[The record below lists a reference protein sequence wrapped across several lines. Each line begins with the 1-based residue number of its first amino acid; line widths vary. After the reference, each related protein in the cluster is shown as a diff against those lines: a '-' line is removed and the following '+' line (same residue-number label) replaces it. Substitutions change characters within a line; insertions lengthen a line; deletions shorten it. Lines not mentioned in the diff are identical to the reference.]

1 MELPTTR
8 TGAMTRIGAPL
19 AIPLAMSDED
29 VQRLAAA
36 VAAQV
41 LAIVPKW
48 LPDRPLSRSET
59 ADWLRVSTVTLH
71 RWEESGVLVPTRVG
85 DIVRYTPAQLA
96 EFFATAGRG
105 EKARR
110 QVAESEVQ

>member
-1 MELPTTR
+1 MKLLYER
-8 TGAMTRIGAPL
+8 SRDMTSIGPPL

-29 VQRLAAA
+29 VQRLAVA

-41 LAIVPKW
+41 MAIVPAW
-48 LPDRPLSRSET
+48 LPDRPLSRAET
-59 ADWLRVSTVTLH
+59 ADWLRVSTMTLS
-71 RWEESGVLVPTRVG
+71 RWEESGVLVPKRVG
-85 DIVRYTPAQLA
+85 EVVRYTPAQLA
-96 EFFATAGRG
+96 EFFASGGRG